1 MTSQDAHWLSRI
13 LDGDELYVLFQP
25 IVDAN
30 RQAVFGYEALI
41 RGPEHSPLHSP
52 LRLFDVALQAGLLVE
67 LDLKCR
73 QLAIRRFVELNLPGR
88 LFLNVM
94 PLTIVERDFEEGL
107 TLGFLRESG
116 LSPERVVIELT
127 EHVPIHDYALM
138 RQAVDHYRDMG
149 FQVALDDLGAG
160 HSSLRHW
167 AELRPDF
174 VKLDRHFVAGIDQEP
189 AKREFLRSILDVARS
204 LDCQLIA
211 EGVETAAE
219 HLCLWELDRGLSL
232 LQGFYFA
239 RPTREPPHT
248 LALQLPAAG
257 GASGAGRTARAI
269 TRAIETVSPGDSI
282 PALAERFRQQPALRC
297 VAIVEEGRPVAVVRR
312 NAFLTLFTNPYSHA
326 LYAKRKVLEVADAR
340 PLIAEADTLLE
351 VLSQQLTDSHD
362 IEQEDFVIVD
372 HGAYL
377 GMGSIVDLL
386 REITAIQVRQARHA
400 NPLTGLPGNILIN
413 ETLTRTLEK
422 GEPFAAAYVDL
433 DNFKAYNDAYGYA
446 RGDQVIIALSRLLQA
461 QVESAGGFIGHIG
474 GDDFMMLLPIE
485 QWEGIC
491 RQILDAFAVMA
502 PGFYAREHQR
512 QGGVSVENRR
522 GEPDFFPWV
531 SVSIAV
537 KPVRA
542 NDRCRA
548 LDIAARL
555 SELKHQAKK
564 IAGNSLFVER
574 RRGDA
579 APAVIE
585 ASCKCRGA
593 VTLACQDSET
603 SNHVS
608 GDA

>member
-1 MTSQDAHWLSRI
+1 MTAQDTQWLNHI
-13 LDGDELYVLFQP
+13 LENEDLTIVFQP
-25 IVDAN
+25 IVDASQ
-30 RQAVFGYEALI
+30 QAIFGYEALA
-41 RGPEHSPLHSP
+41 RGPENSPLYSP
-52 LRLFDVALQAGLLVE
+52 LRLFDVAMQAGHLVE
-67 LDLKCR
+67 LDLMCR
-73 QLAIRRFVELNLPGR
+73 RLAIRRFAELGLPGF

-107 TLGFLRESG
+107 TLGFVRESG
-116 LSPERVVIELT
+116 LPAKRVVIELT

-174 VKLDRHFVAGIDQEP
+174 VKLDRHFIAGIDQQP

-204 LDCQLIA
+204 LDCHLIA

-239 RPTREPPHT
+239 RPSIDPPFT
-248 LALQLPAAG
+248 LNMQLPAPG
-257 GASGAGRTARAI
+257 PASGSGRTARTI
-269 TRAIETVSPGDSI
+269 SRAIETAAPGDSVI
-282 PALAERFRQQPALRC
+282 ALAERFRHHPALRC
-297 VAIVEEGRPVAVVRR
+297 VAVVKDDAPVGVVRR
-312 NAFLTLFTNPYSHA
+312 SAFLTLFTNPYSHA
-326 LYAKRKVLEVADAR
+326 LYAKRKVLEVADTK
-340 PLIAEADTLLE
+340 PLIAEADTPLE
-351 VLSQQLTDSHD
+351 VLSQQLTDSRD

-372 HGAYL
+372 AGRYL

-413 ETLTRTLEK
+413 ETLGHTLEK

-433 DNFKAYNDAYGYA
+433 DNFKAFNDAYGYA

-461 QVESAGGFIGHIG
+461 QVDSAGGFIGHIG
-474 GDDFMMLLPIE
+474 GDDFMMLLPLE
-485 QWEGIC
+485 HWEGVC
-491 RQILDAFAVMA
+491 RQILDSFEVMA
-502 PGFYAREHQR
+502 PGFFDERDR
-512 QGGVSVENRR
+512 LQGGVHIENRR
-522 GEPDFFPWV
+522 GEADFFSFV

-537 KPVRA
+537 KPIL
-542 NDRCRA
+542 DTTSCRA
-548 LDIAARL
+548 LEIAAQL

-574 RRGDA
+574 RGDGYACAVYPA
-579 APAVIE
+579 A
-585 ASCKCRGA
+585 S
-593 VTLACQDSET
+593 
-603 SNHVS
+603 
-608 GDA
+608 